1 MNLKDKYTKEIAP
14 SLKEKLGYKSVMEVP
29 RLKKITINMGV
40 GEASNDKGV
49 LENAVRDLESIA
61 GQKPVVTK
69 ARKAVS
75 SFKIR
80 EQYPIGCKVTLRGNK
95 MYDFFERLI
104 NLAIPREKDF
114 RGLNPKSFDGQGNY
128 NLGIKEQIIFP
139 EIDYDKVDKLR
150 GMDIAITTSA
160 KRVTPMLNSFLQN
173 LIFHLEVE
181 MARKSI
187 VEREKLKLKLVAKYA
202 VKRQALKDAQKKA
215 TTFEEIMEVQRQ
227 LQKLP
232 RRSNPNRVVRRC
244 SLTGRP
250 KGVYRKFGLSR
261 SKLRELAMSGKLPGV
276 KKSSW

>member
-40 GEASNDKGV
+40 GEASKDKGV

-160 KRVTPMLNSFLQN
+160 KSD
-173 LIFHLEVE
+173 
-181 MARKSI
+181 
-187 VEREKLKLKLVAKYA
+187 Y
-202 VKRQALKDAQKKA
+202 DAQ
-215 TTFEEIMEVQRQ
+215 Q
-227 LQKLP
+227 LLAEFNFP
-232 RRSNPNRVVRRC
+232 FR
-244 SLTGRP
+244 GRN
-250 KGVYRKFGLSR
+250 G
-261 SKLRELAMSGKLPGV
+261 
-276 KKSSW
+276 

>member
-29 RLKKITINMGV
+29 RLQKITINMGV
-40 GEASNDKGV
+40 GEASKDKGV
-49 LENAVRDLESIA
+49 LENALRDLESIA

-69 ARKAVS
+69 ARKAVA

-160 KRVTPMLNSFLQN
+160 KSD
-173 LIFHLEVE
+173 
-181 MARKSI
+181 S
-187 VEREKLKLKLVAKYA
+187 
-202 VKRQALKDAQKKA
+202 DAQHLLA
-215 TTFEEIMEVQRQ
+215 EFNFPFR
-227 LQKLP
+227 
-232 RRSNPNRVVRRC
+232 
-244 SLTGRP
+244 GRN
-250 KGVYRKFGLSR
+250 G
-261 SKLRELAMSGKLPGV
+261 
-276 KKSSW
+276 

>member
-14 SLKEKLGYKSVMEVP
+14 SLKEKFGYKSVMEVP
-29 RLKKITINMGV
+29 RLEKITINMGV

-61 GQKPVVTK
+61 GQKPVITK

-160 KRVTPMLNSFLQN
+160 KSD
-173 LIFHLEVE
+173 
-181 MARKSI
+181 S
-187 VEREKLKLKLVAKYA
+187 
-202 VKRQALKDAQKKA
+202 DAQ
-215 TTFEEIMEVQRQ
+215 Q
-227 LQKLP
+227 LLAEFNFP
-232 RRSNPNRVVRRC
+232 FR
-244 SLTGRP
+244 GRN
-250 KGVYRKFGLSR
+250 G
-261 SKLRELAMSGKLPGV
+261 
-276 KKSSW
+276 